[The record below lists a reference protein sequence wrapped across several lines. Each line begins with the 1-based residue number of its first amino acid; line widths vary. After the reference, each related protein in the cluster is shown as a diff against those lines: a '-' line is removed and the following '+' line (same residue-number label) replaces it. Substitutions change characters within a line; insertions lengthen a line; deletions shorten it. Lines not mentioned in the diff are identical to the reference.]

1 MKIEYVYE
9 AFQNLQSTNI
19 YELLDLLKIEITYT
33 PLLIAYKRDSM
44 IICDGTR
51 QMIFLRPMVDAGYR
65 EFLLWH
71 EVGHYILHYHPH
83 LKMNYRVSTYR
94 ELLEQEANLFAV
106 FGLLVNEDLTDRRG
120 IDAAVQKGVPPLVAS
135 DIFRLLYK
143 HGYKLK

>member
-9 AFQNLQSTNI
+9 AFQKLQSTNI

-44 IICDGTR
+44 IICDGLR
-51 QMIFLRPMVDAGYR
+51 QMIFLKPMVDAYYR

-71 EVGHYILHYHPH
+71 EVGHYILHYHPQ

-106 FGLLVNEDLTDRRG
+106 FGVLVNEDLTDRRG
-120 IDAAVQKGVPPLVAS
+120 IDAAIQRGVPPLVAA
-135 DIFRLLYK
+135 DIFKLLYAN
-143 HGYKLK
+143 GYKLE